1 MKKCMLTGSFD
12 PFTKG
17 HLDMLKRATKIFD
30 KVYVAILVN
39 PEKKQMFCVDD
50 RIKIIRRAIE
60 GMEGSIFV
68 ISYAGMTIDLAREL
82 QVDCLIR
89 GIRSESDLDYEIDM
103 SDYNLNEGGV
113 DTVCFLSNNLSF
125 ISSTEVR
132 RRIRENEDIS
142 GLVPDNTV
150 DLIKRLYEEGVR

>member
-1 MKKCMLTGSFD
+1 MLTGSFD

-17 HLDMLKRATKIFD
+17 HLDMLKRALKIFD
-30 KVYVAILVN
+30 KVYVAILIN
-39 PEKKQMFCVDD
+39 PAKKSLFCVED
-50 RIKIIRRAIE
+50 RIQIIRRAIE
-60 GMEGSIFV
+60 GLEGQISV

-89 GIRSESDLDYEIDM
+89 GIRSESDLSYEIEM
-103 SDYNLNEGGV
+103 SDYNMGEGNV

-132 RRIRENEDIS
+132 RRIREKESIE
-142 GLVPDNTV
+142 GMVPEGTAE
-150 DLIKRLYEEGVR
+150 LIRYLYEQGRR

>member
-17 HLDMLKRATKIFD
+17 HYDMLQRALKIFD

-39 PEKKQMFCVDD
+39 PAKKSLFCVED
-50 RIKIIRRAIE
+50 RMKIIRQAIGE
-60 GMEGSIFV
+60 NSSVSV
-68 ISYAGMTIDLAREL
+68 ISYAGMTINLAKEL

-89 GIRSESDLDYEIDM
+89 GIRSESDLDYEIEM
-103 SDYNLNEGGV
+103 SDYNLNEGAV

-142 GLVPDNTV
+142 DMVANDTQE
-150 DLIKRLYEEGVR
+150 LIMQLYKEGRR

>member
-17 HLDMLKRATKIFD
+17 HLDMLKRACKIFD

-39 PEKKQMFCVDD
+39 PSKKNLFCVDD

-60 GMEGSIFV
+60 GLDGVMV

-89 GIRSESDLDYEIDM
+89 GIRSESDLDYEIEM
-103 SDYNLNEGGV
+103 SDYNLNEGNV

-132 RRIRENEDIS
+132 RRIKEDEDIS
-142 GLVPDNTV
+142 DLVPENCV
-150 DLIKRLYEEGVR
+150 ELIKQLYKEGVR

>member
-17 HLDMLKRATKIFD
+17 HLDMLKRASKIFD

-39 PEKKQMFCVDD
+39 PEKKQMFNVTD
-50 RIKIIRRAIE
+50 RIAIIRRSIAGLE
-60 GMEGSIFV
+60 GVSV
-68 ISYAGMTIDLAREL
+68 VSYAGMTIDLAREL

-113 DTVCFLSNNLSF
+113 DTVCFLTNNLSF

-132 RRIRENEDIS
+132 RRIREDEDIT
-142 GLVPDNTV
+142 GLVADDAV
-150 DLIKRLYEEGVR
+150 ELIKKLYKDGVR

>member
-1 MKKCMLTGSFD
+1 MLTGSFD

-17 HLDMLKRATKIFD
+17 HLDMLKRAKKIFD

-50 RIKIIRRAIE
+50 RIKIIKRAIE
-60 GMEGSIFV
+60 GMDGV
-68 ISYAGMTIDLAREL
+68 LVVSYAGMTIDLAREL

-89 GIRSESDLDYEIDM
+89 GIRSESDLTYEIDM

-132 RRIRENEDIS
+132 RRIKAGEDIS
-142 GLVPDNTV
+142 GLVADNTV
-150 DLIKRLYEEGVR
+150 ELIKRLYEEGVR